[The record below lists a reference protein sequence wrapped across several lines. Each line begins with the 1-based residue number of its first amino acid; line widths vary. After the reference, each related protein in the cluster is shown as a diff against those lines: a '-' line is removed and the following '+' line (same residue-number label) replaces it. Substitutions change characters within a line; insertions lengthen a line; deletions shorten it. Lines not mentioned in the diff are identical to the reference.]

1 MEGDHTSAPSRRRR
15 TSSGPRPGGRSR
27 IADRERSRVTASLCE
42 PKPSASAPSAAPRV
56 LILTA
61 SVGAGHD
68 EPAETLAAQL
78 RAEHPGADVV
88 TKDALAAIGG
98 IVKTMSADAP
108 GIVFY
113 RFQVAWDIGFWL
125 FAECGPTRR
134 ATQALLTRS
143 SAPGLL
149 RLIAEVDPDVIV
161 CTYPNITEVLG
172 RLRRT
177 GRLAIPVCA
186 AITDLAALDYWAS
199 PGIDVHLVTH
209 PESIPEVRR
218 IAGAATEIH
227 CVHGFSRPEFRQALD
242 AGEARRA
249 LDLPEHGSIV
259 LVSGGGW
266 GVGDVAGAVHE
277 ALALDRVT
285 RVVCL
290 CGHNGALR
298 EHIAASFAGQPRVR
312 VEGFTARMPEWMA
325 AADVLVHSTCGL
337 TVLEATMRGCSA
349 ISFGWGRGHV
359 RRNDAALRRFG
370 LAAVVGSRGELAAAL
385 ERALDQA
392 RRPDPRFAD
401 IPSAASFV
409 LATAQR
415 PRSGA

>member
-1 MEGDHTSAPSRRRR
+1 V
-15 TSSGPRPGGRSR
+15 SR
-27 IADRERSRVTASLCE
+27 IAQRERGLVTAALCE
-42 PKPSASAPSAAPRV
+42 SKAQPGAPKAPPRV

-68 EPAETLAAQL
+68 EPAQTLAAQL
-78 RAEHPGADVV
+78 RTEHPGAEII

-98 IVKTMSADAP
+98 IVKILSADAP

-113 RFQVAWDIGFWL
+113 RFQVVWDVGFWF

-134 ATQALLTRS
+134 ATQALLTRN

-161 CTYPNITEVLG
+161 CTYPNVTEVLG
-172 RLRRT
+172 RLRRA
-177 GRLAIPVCA
+177 GRLEVPVCA

-218 IAGAATEIH
+218 IAGSATQIH
-227 CVHGFSRPEFRQALD
+227 CVHGFSRPEFRTPLGVA
-242 AGEARRA
+242 EARRA
-249 LDLPEHGSIV
+249 LDLPEQGSIV

-266 GVGDVAGAVHE
+266 GVGDVAGAVHV
-277 ALALDRVT
+277 ALGLDRVT

-290 CGHNGALR
+290 CGHNAPLR
-298 EHIAASFAGQPRVR
+298 RRISSLFEGDPRVQ
-312 VEGFTARMPEWMA
+312 VEGFTDRMPEWMA
-325 AADVLVHSTCGL
+325 AADALVHSTCGL
-337 TVLEATMRGCSA
+337 TVLEATMRGCA
-349 ISFGWGRGHV
+349 AVSFGWGRGHI

-370 LAAVVGSRGELAAAL
+370 LAAVVGARSELGHAL
-385 ERALDQA
+385 ERALRQV
-392 RRPDPRFAD
+392 RRPDPRFAQL
-401 IPSAASFV
+401 PSAASVV
-409 LATAQR
+409 LATAER
-415 PRSGA
+415 RGGNA

>member
-1 MEGDHTSAPSRRRR
+1 VPYSPSL
-15 TSSGPRPGGRSR
+15 SR
-27 IADRERSRVTASLCE
+27 IALREWRPVTASVC
-42 PKPSASAPSAAPRV
+42 KPHPRPRAASAPPRV

-68 EPAETLAAQL
+68 EPAQALAAQL
-78 RAEHPGADVV
+78 RTEYPSAEVV
-88 TKDALAAIGG
+88 TEDALAAIGG
-98 IVKTMSADAP
+98 IVKFMSEDAA
-108 GIVFY
+108 GVVFY
-113 RFQVAWDIGFWL
+113 RFQVIWDIGFWL
-125 FAECGPTRR
+125 FAECAPTRR
-134 ATQALLTRS
+134 VAQVLLTRN
-143 SAPGLL
+143 SARGLL

-161 CTYPNITEVLG
+161 CTYPNITEALG
-172 RLRRT
+172 RLRRA
-177 GRLAIPVCA
+177 GRLEIPVCA

-227 CVHGFSRPEFRQALD
+227 CVHGFSRPEFLIPLD
-242 AGEARRA
+242 ATDARRA

-266 GVGDVAGAVHE
+266 GVGDVAGAVQT
-277 ALALDRVT
+277 ALAVDRVT

-290 CGHNGALR
+290 CGHNDALHGR
-298 EHIAASFAGQPRVR
+298 IAARFGDEPRVR
-312 VEGFTARMPEWMA
+312 VESFTNRMPEFMA

-337 TVLEATMRGCSA
+337 TVLEATMRGCA
-349 ISFGWGRGHV
+349 AVSFGWGRGHI

-370 LAAVVGSRGELAAAL
+370 LAAVVGSRNELGEAL
-385 ERALDQA
+385 ERALDRV
-392 RRPDPRFAD
+392 RRPDPRFAHL
-401 IPSAASFV
+401 PSAASFV

-415 PRSGA
+415 RRSSV